1 MKRLCLNI
9 LSRIEGEYIV
19 AYQIST
25 RQKFYLPF
33 KRAID
38 IFGSTLGIIVL
49 SPVLII
55 CALLTKLTSKGPV
68 FFRQSR
74 YGKDQKVF
82 RIFKFRSMMTTAKLA
97 GAEDVTDEERA
108 QMVTKWGKFMRK
120 TSLDE
125 IPQLFNV
132 FVGDMSFIGPRPC
145 MSEGEEEL
153 TQARLSTV
161 PTAYAV
167 KPGISGM
174 AQIYLHRDH
183 DPVKK
188 AEYDSLYV
196 RTFNFWLD
204 TKLFLMS
211 FLVALGFYK
220 GK

>member
-1 MKRLCLNI
+1 MIKYIAANR
-9 LSRIEGEYIV
+9 GEYFV

-25 RQKFYLPF
+25 RQKIYLPF

-38 IFGSTLGIIVL
+38 IFGSTLGIVVL
-49 SPVLII
+49 SPALII
-55 CALLTKLTSKGPV
+55 CTLLTKLTSKGPV
-68 FFRQSR
+68 FFRQPR
-74 YGKDQKVF
+74 YGKDQKAF
-82 RIFKFRSMMTTAKLA
+82 RIFKFRSMKTAAKLA
-97 GAEDVTDEERA
+97 GAEDISDEERA
-108 QMVTKWGKFMRK
+108 QMVTKWGEFMRK

-153 TQARLSTV
+153 TEARLSTV

-188 AEYDSLYV
+188 AEYDSLYA
-196 RTFNFWLD
+196 RKFNFWLD

-211 FLVALGFYK
+211 FLVAFGFYK